1 MNKDLDSRLLPS
13 GEYRDG
19 QNIQVSK
26 SEGEDVGAL
35 ENAVGNVPATT
46 SAGNVDFSVLS
57 GCECN
62 LKSIGIYA
70 DTNSSNIYIFLTN
83 YGPETAAKNAEYS
96 TSAKNYIYSYNALTR
111 ATVKLVEGSF
121 LNFSQKNPIYGIN
134 VLENLLFWTDNR
146 NQPRKI
152 NLNLANPAGSQT
164 PTYYTTEDKISV
176 AKYNPYEVID
186 LYYLDGP
193 PSQASNV
200 YVSSLQDVTSPELP
214 NGVDNPYYN
223 SQWPGDPDYLED
235 KFVTFSYR
243 FIFTDGE
250 QSIMAPFTQEAFIP
264 KQDGYFLGDNEDDA
278 YRSTIVRFMENKVNS
293 VGIYVP
299 LPFAANALNQ
309 TLDISEIEI
318 LYKESDSL
326 TVKVLDSVPFSAFSK
341 LTDGTDNTSLQYLYD
356 YQSRKPYK
364 TIPESEIIRVY
375 DKVPVKAFGQE
386 VIGNRIVYS
395 NFQDKHTPPPTIDY
409 DVAVTPK
416 ESFDVTSTNKSKWT
430 TSEREYPEHTIKQ
443 NRNYQVGFVLS
454 DRYGRQSTVILSPVK
469 TELKTDT
476 STGIIFGGSTYYHPY
491 TAKPIAPAT
500 NDINS
505 WPGDS
510 LKVLVNSK
518 IPSFLEDASIKGY
531 PGLYNSNTD
540 SANYNPLGW
549 YSYKIVVKQTEQE
562 YYNVYL
568 PGILDGYPDVA
579 QSVPVANPDPVP
591 DPQGTIAH
599 ITLIGDNINKVP
611 RNLTEVGPEQKQYGS
626 EVQLFGRVSPN
637 RNATPTFTEP
647 YYPQTNSQTVV
658 TISEQ
663 NNLFDNSATPPTNF
677 ATVYQTETNP
687 YIARTSQN
695 NVSSI
700 AGTTL
705 SPPIGSLQATSIAT
719 DYKILLG
726 VFETAPV
733 ESLLDIFWET
743 STSGLIS
750 DLNGAS
756 GASTTVSGWINFNF
770 VQTEASQNSSSI
782 TSAPFAPAIDNGLG
796 DEAMINS
803 EVVLNGV
810 SDGTNDLTYDFS
822 NVIVAQNTGLG
833 YKSYIINVVNPKRF
847 QDDGTL
853 NTFNFSFQV
862 TNLDVAGSLPVTN
875 TVSVTLGNEQPTIDP
890 ITLPIIALSARIPS
904 VPLYT
909 FTGKNGA
916 TAMSSADQLVGLAW
930 SIQDGSQVP
939 APNSTTVPSLILSP
953 DGVLTEPTGTAMGG
967 YSFNLVLKDTNGGTG
982 SMQVV
987 QNIPISFGQT
997 QINPEF
1003 GSTTQSKLLAKGLQ
1017 SSGLFWGS
1025 NYSVGS
1031 LIQTTATN
1039 AQGMIS
1045 TGLGEGSRNA
1055 YSNLSL
1061 SNTGLINQNR
1071 EYKSFL
1077 SPNLEDQD
1085 NKLYNWRNENYKPSF
1100 FSDGLIASDENSS
1113 LTQGTA
1119 YIKVDFRF
1127 LGWPN
1132 YTPDPPEDT
1141 PDQSP
1146 EESDQ
1151 LGVSWLAFLQYRP
1164 DSSASWATAT
1174 DVEGKDIRFGSVQQN
1189 QLGMPGKVG
1198 NFIQF
1203 QSFQGQGLLDIPESF
1218 QSQGLLENSSTSNGI
1233 ALLRG
1238 ADSFNDIAV
1247 ASAPWVGSQTNPQR
1261 NTPGSIASKV
1271 FVFGK
1276 DQGYETTA
1284 DKFGEYRLLVKYPES
1299 ITTSGSL
1306 KYRMVPAPTT
1316 GTDVLPNFV
1325 VFTSSGG
1332 PKTTDENIDVKISFG
1347 DFYYNQ
1353 PNTPMSFGYRISER
1367 GIPNPGDSAAAV
1379 QPPTVEVFARE
1390 WSFKY
1395 VTQFYTNP
1403 ELTTLYTAT
1412 ENNYWYSYSALTT
1425 GDTNTNIGTENSS
1438 VNGLDLAAP
1447 SPNSFTGLNP
1457 YTFANRRWVA
1467 QFDGNG
1473 KKISQTAKPSTS
1485 TF

>member
-1 MNKDLDSRLLPS
+1 MAEVKNAFIKSKMNKDLDSRLLPS

-83 YGPETAAKNAEYS
+83 YGPETAAENAEYS
-96 TSAKNYIYSYNALTR
+96 PSAKNYIYSYNTLTST
-111 ATVKLVEGSF
+111 TVKLVEGPF

-152 NLNLANPAGSQT
+152 NLNLANPTGSQT

-200 YVSSLQDVTSPELP
+200 YVSSLQDVTSPTLP
-214 NGVDNPYYN
+214 NNVDNPYYN

-264 KQDGYFLGDNEDDA
+264 KQDGYFLGDNEADA

-299 LPFAANALNQ
+299 LPFAANTLNQ

-326 TVKVLDSVPFSAFSK
+326 TVKVLDSVPFSTFSK
-341 LTDGTDNTSLQYLYD
+341 LTDGTANTSLQYLYD

-454 DRYGRQSTVILSPVK
+454 DRYGRQSTVILSPVNS
-469 TELKTDT
+469 TLKEDP

-491 TAKPIAPAT
+491 TAEPIAPAT
-500 NDINS
+500 NDVNS

-510 LKVLVNSK
+510 LKVLVNSE
-518 IPSFLEDASIKGY
+518 IPTSLEDASTKGY
-531 PGLYNSNTD
+531 PGLYNSNTA

-568 PGILDGYPDVA
+568 PGILDGYPDFT
-579 QSVPVANPDPVP
+579 ANATNPPPPDPI
-591 DPQGTIAH
+591 DTIAH
-599 ITLIGDNINKVP
+599 ITLLGDNINKVP

-637 RNATPTFTEP
+637 RTAPPTFTSP
-647 YYPQTNSQTVV
+647 YYPQVNSQTVV

-663 NNLFDNSATPPTNF
+663 DNLFADANATAPY
-677 ATVYQTETNP
+677 ASVYQSDSNP
-687 YIARTSQN
+687 YVARLSQG
-695 NVSSI
+695 NVSSVV
-700 AGTTL
+700 GSTL
-705 SPPIGSLQATSIAT
+705 PKPIGSLQVNNLSSE
-719 DYKILLG
+719 YEILLG
-726 VFETAPV
+726 VFETQPV

-750 DLNGAS
+750 DLNSAA

-770 VQTEASQNSSSI
+770 VQTEASQNGSSI
-782 TSAPFAPAIDNGLG
+782 TSLPFAPAIDNGLG
-796 DEAMINS
+796 DEAMIDS
-803 EVVLNGV
+803 EVVLNGI
-810 SDGTNDLTYDFS
+810 SDGTNDLTLDFS
-822 NVIVAQNTGLG
+822 DIIIAQNTGLG

-890 ITLPIIALSARIPS
+890 ITLPIIALSDRIPS

-916 TAMSSADQLVGLAW
+916 TAMPSADQLVGLVW
-930 SIQDGSQVP
+930 SIQQGSQVP
-939 APNSTTVPSLILSP
+939 APNGTTVPSLILSS
-953 DGVLTEPTGTAMGG
+953 DGILTEPTGTAMGG

-982 SMQVV
+982 SMQVI

-1003 GSTTQSKLLAKGLQ
+1003 GSTTESKLLAKGLQ

-1055 YSNLSL
+1055 YQDLEL
-1061 SNTGLINQNR
+1061 SNTGLESQNS
-1071 EYKSFL
+1071 EKKYKQ
-1077 SPNLEDQD
+1077 SPNIATSQGLR
-1085 NKLYNWRNENYKPSF
+1085 YTWRNENYKPSF
-1100 FSDGLIASDENSS
+1100 FSDGLPASDSNSS

-1127 LGWPN
+1127 LGWPDYPTSLN
-1132 YTPDPPEDT
+1132 TTPEPT
-1141 PDQSP
+1141 
-1146 EESDQ
+1146 DQ
-1151 LGVSWLAFLQYRP
+1151 LGVNWLAFLQYRP
-1164 DSSASWATAT
+1164 DSSASWVTAT
-1174 DVEGKDIRFGSVQQN
+1174 DVEGQDIKFGSVQQN
-1189 QLGMPGKVG
+1189 QLGLSGSG
-1198 NFIQF
+1198 IGGEFSNSS
-1203 QSFQGQGLLDIPESF
+1203 QSFQTQGLLV
-1218 QSQGLLENSSTSNGI
+1218 NSSTSN
-1233 ALLRG
+1233 AMVVMG
-1238 ADSFNDIAV
+1238 ADSAV
-1247 ASAPWVGSQTNPQR
+1247 SSAPWIGSQTPAQR
-1261 NTPGSIASKV
+1261 GTPGSIASKV

-1284 DKFGEYRLLVKYPES
+1284 DKFGEYRLLVKYPQS
-1299 ITTSGSL
+1299 IQS
-1306 KYRMVPAPTT
+1306 YAMVPAPTT
-1316 GTDVLPNFV
+1316 TTLPDFV
-1325 VFTSSGG
+1325 IETQFGG
-1332 PKTTDENIDVKISFG
+1332 PDTTDQNIDVKVSFG

-1353 PNTPMSFGYRISER
+1353 PNTPMSFGYRISET
-1367 GIPNPGDSAAAV
+1367 GSPSPGDSAAALKT
-1379 QPPTVEVFARE
+1379 PIVEVFARE

-1425 GDTNTNIGTENSS
+1425 GNTNTNIGTENSS
-1438 VNGLDLAAP
+1438 IK
-1447 SPNSFTGLNP
+1447 GLNETAP
-1457 YTFANRRWVA
+1457 VPATINDSTFANRRWVA
-1467 QFDGNG
+1467 QFDGSG
-1473 KKISQTAKPSTS
+1473 KKIPQTAKPSTS